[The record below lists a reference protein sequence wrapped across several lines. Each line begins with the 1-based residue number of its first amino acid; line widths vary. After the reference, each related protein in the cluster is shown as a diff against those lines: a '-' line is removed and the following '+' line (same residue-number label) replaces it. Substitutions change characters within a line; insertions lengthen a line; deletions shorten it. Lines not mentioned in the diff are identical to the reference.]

1 MQQTLSNSSK
11 FLSSPIS
18 FLLIFLWIAN
28 DHIWK
33 AQFHNEITGKISDIT
48 GLIVFPFFLT
58 AIGFIINYGTL
69 KEKTLFVFTNL
80 TIATL
85 FSVINWSQDWNNWIY
100 INCFGN
106 QNGTADKTDLLCVPI
121 CLLANLYFYKRYSAK
136 EILVSPKRKYL
147 HIIAITLSALAF
159 INTST
164 SVEKIQPEE
173 FRLNPILIARP
184 DNQDIY
190 MVGEDI
196 SFIWYTEGIFKE
208 FQIYTYNE
216 FGGIPLKKTS
226 LQVSQLKKHFD
237 ERINKYYYVHSE
249 KFSLP
254 QGYYRLSILGTKV
267 SQWKND
273 EFSELYTHINENRCE
288 DLKISCANFIWI
300 RLK

>member
-121 CLLANLYFYKRYSAK
+121 CLFMNFYFYKKYSVK
-136 EILVSPKRKYL
+136 EITVSARLKYL

-164 SVEKIQPEE
+164 PEPKSNYE
-173 FRLNPILIARP
+173 EEIFYPILLARP
-184 DNQDIY
+184 ESRDFFKI
-190 MVGEDI
+190 GEEI
-196 SFIWYTEGIFKE
+196 SFIWYTEGKFKE
-208 FQIYTYNE
+208 FQIYFYTQENKNLE
-216 FGGIPLKKTS
+216 KKISIKTTQ
-226 LQVSQLKKHFD
+226 LQKHLD
-237 ERINKYYYVHSE
+237 TRINKYFYIYSS
-249 KFSLP
+249 KITL
-254 QGYYRLSILGTKV
+254 QNGYYRLAIIGIV
-267 SQWKND
+267 DNEWEKNN
-273 EFSELYTHINENRCE
+273 SELYSLIEEHRCNI
-288 DLKISCANFIWI
+288 LKLSCTEFRW
-300 RLK
+300 LGFEE

>member
-85 FSVINWSQDWNNWIY
+85 FSVINWSQEWNNWIY

-121 CLLANLYFYKRYSAK
+121 CLLANLYFYKKYSTKEITVSAK
-136 EILVSPKRKYL
+136 IKYL
-147 HIIAITLSALAF
+147 HIIAINLSALAF

-164 SVEKIQPEE
+164 PEPKSNYE
-173 FRLNPILIARP
+173 EEIFYPILLARP
-184 DNQDIY
+184 ESRDFFKI
-190 MVGEDI
+190 GEEI
-196 SFIWYTEGIFKE
+196 SFIWYTEGKFKE
-208 FQIYTYNE
+208 FQIYFYTQENKNLE
-216 FGGIPLKKTS
+216 KKISIKTTQ
-226 LQVSQLKKHFD
+226 LQKHLD
-237 ERINKYYYVHSE
+237 TRINKYFYIYSS
-249 KFSLP
+249 KITL
-254 QGYYRLSILGTKV
+254 QNGYYRLAIIGIV
-267 SQWKND
+267 DNEWEKNN
-273 EFSELYTHINENRCE
+273 SELYSLIEEHRCNI
-288 DLKISCANFIWI
+288 LKLSCTEFRW
-300 RLK
+300 LGFEE

>member
-85 FSVINWSQDWNNWIY
+85 FSVINWSQEWNNWIY

-106 QNGTADKTDLLCVPI
+106 QNGTADKTDLLSVPI
-121 CLLANLYFYKRYSAK
+121 CLLANFYFYKKYSAK
-136 EILVSPKRKYL
+136 EIMVSARIKYL
-147 HIIAITLSALAF
+147 HVIAITLSALAF

-164 SVEKIQPEE
+164 PEPKSNYE
-173 FRLNPILIARP
+173 EEIFYPILLARP
-184 DNQDIY
+184 ESRDFFKI
-190 MVGEDI
+190 GEEI
-196 SFIWYTEGIFKE
+196 SFIWYTEGKFKE
-208 FQIYTYNE
+208 FQIYFYTQENKNLE
-216 FGGIPLKKTS
+216 KKISIKTTQ
-226 LQVSQLKKHFD
+226 LQKHLD
-237 ERINKYYYVHSE
+237 TRINKYFYIYSS
-249 KFSLP
+249 KITL
-254 QGYYRLSILGTKV
+254 QNGYYRLAIIGIV
-267 SQWKND
+267 DNEWEKNN
-273 EFSELYTHINENRCE
+273 SELYSLIEEHRCNI
-288 DLKISCANFIWI
+288 LKLSCTEFRW
-300 RLK
+300 LGFEE